1 MCKRLLFLKTENNLQ
16 FVVINNKLKHMSN
29 WDIDLDIPQ
38 SEFIEMP
45 ESLEDLMS
53 VSVSTLDELL
63 SLYYNLAYFRAL
75 RGYRYLYRGHSSSS
89 YSLQPTISRSSNA
102 SKENESHIYNRFKQ
116 ICRNS
121 ECAQFKLDNSNE
133 DLYYMS
139 IARHLGLKSRL
150 LDWTA
155 GFWIALSFLLYDNL
169 DLDGTLWIIAQ
180 KNDIPLENTSPL
192 EIKDDDVHFF
202 KETCVIP
209 ENKLLNDLPLGL
221 ARSYRQHSYFT
232 ATSLHNTLI
241 PLNNLQG
248 SKDIE
253 FYHVTIPAN
262 LKKQLLECEN
272 IIDVNLW
279 LYLRRDD
286 TLINSVNELNE
297 LFEV

>member
-1 MCKRLLFLKTENNLQ
+1 MN
-16 FVVINNKLKHMSN
+16 N

-38 SEFIEMP
+38 SEFVEMP

-53 VSVSTLDELL
+53 VPVSTLDDLL
-63 SLYYNLAYFRAL
+63 SLYNNLAYFRAL

-89 YSLQPTISRSSNA
+89 YTLQPTISRSSNA
-102 SKENESHIYNRFKQ
+102 SIENESLIFNTFKQ
-116 ICRNS
+116 ICRES
-121 ECAQFKLDNSNE
+121 KCAQFKLDNSNE

-155 GFWIALSFLLYDNL
+155 GFWVALSFLLYDNR
-169 DLDGTLWIIAQ
+169 DLDGTLWIMAQ
-180 KNDIPLENTSPL
+180 KKDLPLENSSPL
-192 EIKDDDVHFF
+192 EIKDNNVHFF

-232 ATSLHNTLI
+232 ATSLQNTLT

-253 FYHVTIPAN
+253 FYHITISAE
-262 LKKQLLECEN
+262 LKGQLIECKD
-272 IIDVNLW
+272 IIDVDYW
-279 LYLRRDD
+279 LYLRRED
-286 TLINSVNELNE
+286 TLIDSVKELNK

>member
-1 MCKRLLFLKTENNLQ
+1 MN
-16 FVVINNKLKHMSN
+16 N

-38 SEFIEMP
+38 SEFVEMP
-45 ESLEDLMS
+45 ESLEDLMA
-53 VSVSTLDELL
+53 VPVSTLDDLL
-63 SLYYNLAYFRAL
+63 SLYNNLAYFRAL

-116 ICRNS
+116 ICRDS

-155 GFWIALSFLLYDNL
+155 SFWVALSFLLYDNL
-169 DLDGTLWIIAQ
+169 EFDGTLWIMALR
-180 KNDIPLENTSPL
+180 NDLPLENTSPL
-192 EIKDDDVHFF
+192 EIQDDNVHFF

-209 ENKLLNDLPLGL
+209 ENKLLNDLPLGIM
-221 ARSYRQHSYFT
+221 RSYRQHSYFT
-232 ATSLHNTLI
+232 ATSLQNALI
-241 PLNNLQG
+241 PLNDIQG
-248 SKDIE
+248 AKDIE
-253 FYHVTIPAN
+253 FYHITISAG
-262 LKKQLLECEN
+262 LKKQLIDYED
-272 IIDVNLW
+272 IIDVNHW

>member
-1 MCKRLLFLKTENNLQ
+1 
-16 FVVINNKLKHMSN
+16 MSN

-38 SEFIEMP
+38 SEFVKMSDSL
-45 ESLEDLMS
+45 ESLLS
-53 VSVSTLDELL
+53 VPVSTLDDILHIH
-63 SLYYNLAYFRAL
+63 NHLAYFRAL

-89 YSLQPTISRSSNA
+89 YTLQPTISRSSNPNI
-102 SKENESHIYNRFKQ
+102 ENESLIFNTFKQ
-116 ICRNS
+116 ICRDS
-121 ECAQFKLDNSNE
+121 ECAQFKLDNSSE

-155 GFWIALSFLLYDNL
+155 GFWVALSFLLYDNR
-169 DLDGTLWIIAQ
+169 DLDGTLWIMAQ
-180 KNDIPLENTSPL
+180 KKDLPLENTSPL
-192 EIKDDDVHFF
+192 DIKDNNVHFF

-232 ATSLHNTLI
+232 ATSLQNTLI

-253 FYHVTIPAN
+253 FYHITISAE
-262 LKKQLLECEN
+262 LKKQLVECED
-272 IIDVNLW
+272 IIDVDHW
-279 LYLRRDD
+279 LYLRRED
-286 TLINSVNELNE
+286 TLIDSVKELNK